1 MKSPGLRIRIPVLRL
16 MALLAVAGCAKSST
30 FSGATVA
37 PHSGVGAVRNGMSQD
52 EVVAAM
58 GQPEIKNH
66 GAWIYSHQG
75 IYASFDGKGVAY
87 NIKCVSPFA
96 GVTKEGIGIGA
107 TRAALLAAYGKPDQ
121 DQNFNGGEENLWFA
135 SLGMSFYLENGRIT
149 SFILH

>member
-1 MKSPGLRIRIPVLRL
+1 MKSSDPRVRMAVLGL
-16 MALLAVAGCAKSST
+16 MALLAVAGCAKSAK

-37 PHSGVGAVRNGMSQD
+37 PHAGVGAVRNGMSQD
-52 EVVAAM
+52 EVTAAM
-58 GQPEIKNH
+58 GQPDSKNH

-96 GVTKEGIGIGA
+96 GVTKERIGIGA